1 MNVILHIDE
10 IFLKGSNQPLFY
22 RQLKNNLAD
31 LLVGVRV
38 GRVEGGMWL
47 ENIQE
52 EQLQQLALIPGYAN
66 YAIATQT
73 NSTIEDIKKG
83 IDLLFGGAKNYK
95 TFRISAERSFKGF
108 PLSSGEI
115 AKEIGEYVRVKHGWA
130 VSLANPDLNIHISV
144 GKNETCIYGNTIN
157 GAGGLPTGS
166 SGKVLTLLS
175 GGIDSPVAAYKIMC
189 RGGEVDLIHFQN
201 QTQVTEE
208 VSEKIFDLAKVLSG
222 YQPKINL
229 FMVPFA
235 NIQKQIIM
243 HIPAP
248 YRMIVTRRIFNKIAD
263 RIARKNKY
271 LALVSGDSLGQ
282 VASQTLEN
290 MSVIA
295 NASDMLKLS
304 PLIGTNKKD
313 IIDLARKIGTAD
325 ISARPYEDCCS
336 LFVAKHPQ
344 TKSRLIDVLKYE
356 KSIDNS
362 IIDAV
367 EVISYSVSK
376 NVLKLC

>member
-1 MNVILHIDE
+1 
-10 IFLKGSNQPLFY
+10 
-22 RQLKNNLAD
+22 
-31 LLVGVRV
+31 
-38 GRVEGGMWL
+38 
-47 ENIQE
+47 
-52 EQLQQLALIPGYAN
+52 
-66 YAIATQT
+66 
-73 NSTIEDIKKG
+73 
-83 IDLLFGGAKNYK
+83 
-95 TFRISAERSFKGF
+95 
-108 PLSSGEI
+108 
-115 AKEIGEYVRVKHGWA
+115 
-130 VSLANPDLNIHISV
+130 
-144 GKNETCIYGNTIN
+144 
-157 GAGGLPTGS
+157 
-166 SGKVLTLLS
+166 
-175 GGIDSPVAAYKIMC
+175 
-189 RGGEVDLIHFQN
+189 
-201 QTQVTEE
+201 
-208 VSEKIFDLAKVLSG
+208 
-222 YQPKINL
+222 
-229 FMVPFA
+229 
-235 NIQKQIIM
+235 M

-263 RIARKNKY
+263 RITRKNKY